1 MSVRGAEG
9 LTIRSIRT
17 DRKVPLRSVEY
28 RSRFV
33 YCISLGKLDDSE
45 GGRRLNDP
53 FDPYGWSSAL
63 TLRRI
68 QFTDRILAYCMSLGD

>member
-28 RSRFV
+28 RSWFV
-33 YCISLGKLDDSE
+33 YCSSLGKLRKKSIDVSE
-45 GGRRLNDP
+45 GGRRLNE
-53 FDPYGWSSAL
+53 YIHILTVSASAL
-63 TLRRI
+63 
-68 QFTDRILAYCMSLGD
+68 